1 MCNSSVA
8 KKVERWDDT
17 TSGSISGSKYAG
29 GSSETASWESHDERM
44 WRVCAACS
52 WSLPV
57 VRAIR
62 KTSQTSFH
70 MFHFRNSRH
79 RKSAAGCVGHSF
91 SSKWCF
97 FGDYFS
103 AIIYLGVHLLRPE
116 ILEKMLLAPLLR
128 RRRRMM
134 EQFDQHTHHTSRF
147 MHPVS
152 RTSREPLN
160 ARDDAY
166 PLPQAQPQGCQR
178 CRHTIG
184 RRRRP
189 RQ

>member
-1 MCNSSVA
+1 MIPLPGRSRGPNMRVA
-8 KKVERWDDT
+8 QARRHPGKVT
-17 TSGSISGSKYAG
+17 TSACGAFAQLARGRSLWYVRSEKLPKRPFICFISATQDTESLQQG
-29 GSSETASWESHDERM
+29 AS
-44 WRVCAACS
+44 
-52 WSLPV
+52 
-57 VRAIR
+57 
-62 KTSQTSFH
+62 
-70 MFHFRNSRH
+70 
-79 RKSAAGCVGHSF
+79 GSF